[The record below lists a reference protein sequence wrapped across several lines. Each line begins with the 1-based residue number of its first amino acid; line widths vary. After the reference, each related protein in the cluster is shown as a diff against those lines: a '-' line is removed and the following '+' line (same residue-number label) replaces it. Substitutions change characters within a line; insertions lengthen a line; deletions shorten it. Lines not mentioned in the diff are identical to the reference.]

1 MKGILVKHTHRG
13 IGKVE
18 DVQGPYLNVLF
29 LETGEKAVFEQDAFK
44 EKELKFYRLPI
55 KSICDSNGKPCI
67 VEKALTKDKSTS
79 LRSYLVTFT
88 DDGLQAEVTEI
99 YCYRQDYSHHKV
111 SLKNSRT
118 RTLEA
123 MHCSLL
129 AKTYLQ
135 PFKSNSR
142 TEMVYERCFQVE
154 SILGLTR
161 PTSLE
166 LSYSMNQG
174 DIYWLTKLVWV
185 RQSKQVSSFM
195 ICLLASLMLAY

>member
-88 DDGLQAEVTEI
+88 DDGLQAEVTE
-99 YCYRQDYSHHKV
+99 D
-111 SLKNSRT
+111 
-118 RTLEA
+118 
-123 MHCSLL
+123 LL
-129 AKTYLQ
+129 L
-135 PFKSNSR
+135 
-142 TEMVYERCFQVE
+142 
-154 SILGLTR
+154 
-161 PTSLE
+161 PT
-166 LSYSMNQG
+166 G
-174 DIYWLTKLVWV
+174 
-185 RQSKQVSSFM
+185 
-195 ICLLASLMLAY
+195 LLASQSIFEKFQNEDPGSYALFAPRENLLAAIQKQLKNGNGLRALLSSRIDLRPHQAYVAGVVLLDNRSGYRHS